1 MNKEFSAF
9 RSEIK
14 YVVPI
19 EKAVYINERLAGMM
33 QRDNYCMN
41 GAYSVRSVYFEAAD
55 DGDFFDKLAGVN
67 IRKKI
72 RLRIYNNDKSLCKL
86 EIKQKYGE
94 IQKKDSMVIDAA
106 DACELLQGNFSVLK
120 DYFNNAET
128 SVKAYSIMM
137 HGCYRPAVQIEY
149 DRLAYKYPMYDT
161 RVTLDMNIRSSETNM
176 DIFSH
181 SINFVPIMPENIV
194 LEVKFNKKL
203 IGFLSDVLG
212 QFGLTQES
220 YSKYC
225 YGRKVYYDSVY

>member
-41 GAYSVRSVYFEAAD
+41 GAYSVRSVYFEAVD

-86 EIKQKYGE
+86 EIKQK
-94 IQKKDSMVIDAA
+94 
-106 DACELLQGNFSVLK
+106 
-120 DYFNNAET
+120 
-128 SVKAYSIMM
+128 
-137 HGCYRPAVQIEY
+137 
-149 DRLAYKYPMYDT
+149 
-161 RVTLDMNIRSSETNM
+161 
-176 DIFSH
+176 
-181 SINFVPIMPENIV
+181 
-194 LEVKFNKKL
+194 
-203 IGFLSDVLG
+203 
-212 QFGLTQES
+212 
-220 YSKYC
+220 
-225 YGRKVYYDSVY
+225 